1 MHITMERQ
9 RWAPLIKDYEGGTLM
24 ECYINPNINY
34 VEIPATIR
42 KQRMVVEAKINSLT
56 VCALNLP
63 FTFTNEESALS
74 ILPRYCFLPR
84 VCRAHP
90 RQQFQ
95 IYPGLQCL
103 NPKP

>member
-56 VCALNLP
+56 VCAQL
-63 FTFTNEESALS
+63 TFNIHKQRVCAVYFAS
-74 ILPRYCFLPR
+74 ILFPAAGMSCTPAAAISDLSRYP
-84 VCRAHP
+84 VP
-90 RQQFQ
+90 
-95 IYPGLQCL
+95 IP
-103 NPKP
+103 

>member
-56 VCALNLP
+56 VCAQL
-63 FTFTNEESALS
+63 TFNIHKQRVCAVYFAS
-74 ILPRYCFLPR
+74 ILFPAVAEVYINAWMD
-84 VCRAHP
+84 AHHML
-90 RQQFQ
+90 
-95 IYPGLQCL
+95 GVTTDC
-103 NPKP
+103 